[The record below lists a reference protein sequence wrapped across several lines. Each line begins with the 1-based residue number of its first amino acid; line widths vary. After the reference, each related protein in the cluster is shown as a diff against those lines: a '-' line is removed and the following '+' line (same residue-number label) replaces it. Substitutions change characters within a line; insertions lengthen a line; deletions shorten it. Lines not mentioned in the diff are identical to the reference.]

1 MDRHVLEKE
10 IHFRASRRGL
20 KETDLLFARF
30 LKDGL
35 SRFSDAELL
44 TLRDILHHTD
54 QDLLLWVIEGHLPP
68 QHDTPI
74 MRALQACARELHKP

>member
-1 MDRHVLEKE
+1 MDRQLLEKE
-10 IHFRASRRGL
+10 IRFRASRRGL

-35 SRFSDAELL
+35 EGLSDDDLL
-44 TLRDILHHTD
+44 ALREVLHHTD

-68 QHDTPI
+68 EQDTPL
-74 MRALQACARELHKP
+74 MRRLQACARELHKP